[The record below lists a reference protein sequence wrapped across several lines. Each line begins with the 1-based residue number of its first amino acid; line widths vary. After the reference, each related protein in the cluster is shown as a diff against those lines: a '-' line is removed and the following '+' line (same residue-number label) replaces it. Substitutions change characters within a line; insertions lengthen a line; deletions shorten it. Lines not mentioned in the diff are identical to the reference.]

1 MLTSSW
7 VSTFLIFDSTQAY
20 AEKTLEILRRII
32 HKVDNLKVKCEISDR
47 MSPIFGVENGSDTW
61 GLDSIVYVSQGAS
74 FEVRVREGVSCHCPS
89 IVLQVVMFQRF
100 NYCWDVLSR
109 LPGKVSFTLPSA
121 NEVVVLVSKS
131 LSVINICS
139 SISCGMLSLDRK

>member
-1 MLTSSW
+1 M
-7 VSTFLIFDSTQAY
+7 
-20 AEKTLEILRRII
+20 
-32 HKVDNLKVKCEISDR
+32 
-47 MSPIFGVENGSDTW
+47 
-61 GLDSIVYVSQGAS
+61 YVSQGTS

-89 IVLQVVMFQRF
+89 IVLQVVMLQRF

-131 LSVINICS
+131 LSVINICA